1 VLALVLG
8 EGMRLALA
16 GTALGLLGALG
27 LSRLLASLLFGVS
40 GSDAPT
46 LVGAAAVLA
55 LSALLA
61 SLLPALRASRVDPAV
76 CLRSE

>member
-1 VLALVLG
+1 
-8 EGMRLALA
+8 MRLALT
-16 GTALGLLGALG
+16 GTALGLLGALA

-40 GSDAPT
+40 GRDAPT
-46 LVGAAAVLA
+46 LAAAAAVLA

-61 SLLPALRASRVDPAV
+61 SLLPALRAARVDPAV